1 MQYRDVVN
9 LPLGRET
16 TIPLPDGEKFV
27 VVRTAVECK
36 VCDARGEEPE
46 PSEWK
51 IQYRGETANV
61 CEAHMQEFLDSVN
74 DKIEKGAGVK
84 DWFSHS

>member
-1 MQYRDVVN
+1 MAIREVRD
-9 LPLGRET
+9 LPFGRGEVFN
-16 TIPLPDGEKFV
+16 LPDGEQFV
-27 VVRTAVECK
+27 VVRTAIECK
-36 VCDARGEEPE
+36 VCSSRGEEPE

-74 DKIEKGAGVK
+74 DKIEKGVGVK
-84 DWFSHS
+84 DWFQP

>member
-1 MQYRDVVN
+1 MSLRDVRD

-16 TIPLPDGEKFV
+16 IIQIPDGEKFIV
-27 VVRTAVECK
+27 IRTAISCK

-46 PSEWK
+46 PAVWK

-84 DWFSHS
+84 DWFQQ